1 MSVRTETTAARAAET
16 LAAGTRAAE
25 TLAGDAAGRTTRAH
39 SAPRSLDSVESAV
52 AAMAAGRPV
61 LVVDNEDREN
71 EGDIIFAAEHAT
83 PELMGWTIRY
93 SSGVICVPLDGERA
107 DALALPP
114 MVEINQDSKGT
125 AYTVSCDAAVGVSTG
140 ISATDRALTARILAD
155 PSSTPSSLTRPGHIF
170 PLRAVKGGVR
180 ERPGHT
186 EAAVDLC
193 RLAGLVPVGV
203 IAELVHDNGEMMRL
217 DSLRQFAAAH
227 GCPLISI
234 EDLVSHLETGG
245 ERVATDPAGDEEK
258 R

>member
-1 MSVRTETTAARAAET
+1 MNRVKDQAGHDLAEELRAAASGSGRT
-16 LAAGTRAAE
+16 GLDPI
-25 TLAGDAAGRTTRAH
+25 GDAI
-39 SAPRSLDSVESAV
+39 S
-52 AAMAAGRPV
+52 AMAAGRPV

-83 PELMGWTIRY
+83 PELMGWTVRY
-93 SSGVICVPLDGERA
+93 SSGVICVPLDADRA

-114 MVEINQDSKGT
+114 MVAVNEDAKGT

-155 PSSTPSSLTRPGHIF
+155 PQSQPNSLTRPGHVF

-193 RLAGLVPVGV
+193 RLAGLEPVGV
-203 IAELVHDNGEMMRL
+203 IAELVYDNGEMMRL
-217 DSLRQFAAAH
+217 DGLRGFALEH

-234 EDLVSHLETGG
+234 ADLVAYLDAGQHGS
-245 ERVATDPAGDEEK
+245 RAADPV
-258 R
+258 

>member
-1 MSVRTETTAARAAET
+1 MSTPTKTVSTAT
-16 LAAGTRAAE
+16 
-25 TLAGDAAGRTTRAH
+25 GRTG
-39 SAPRSLDSVESAV
+39 LDPVEAAI
-52 AAMAAGRPV
+52 AAMAAGQAV
-61 LVVDNEDREN
+61 IVVDNEDREN

-83 PELMGWTIRY
+83 PALMGWTIRY
-93 SSGVICVPLDGERA
+93 SSGVICVPLEAERA

-114 MVEINQDSKGT
+114 MVAVNEDAKGT
-125 AYTVSCDAAVGVSTG
+125 AYTVSCDAAIGVSTG

-155 PSSTPSSLTRPGHIF
+155 PQSAPAAITRPGHIF

-193 RLAGLVPVGV
+193 RLAGLAPVGV
-203 IAELVHDNGEMMRL
+203 IAELVHDDGEMMRL
-217 DSLRQFAAAH
+217 DSLRDFAAEH

-234 EDLVSHLETGG
+234 EDLVAYVDAVESQTAHVS
-245 ERVATDPAGDEEK
+245 VADEEK

>member
-1 MSVRTETTAARAAET
+1 
-16 LAAGTRAAE
+16 
-25 TLAGDAAGRTTRAH
+25 
-39 SAPRSLDSVESAV
+39 VESAI
-52 AAMAAGRPV
+52 AAMAAGRAV
-61 LVVDNEDREN
+61 IVVDNEDREN

-83 PELMGWTIRY
+83 PALMGWTIRY
-93 SSGVICVPLDGERA
+93 SSGVICVPLEGQRA
-107 DALALPP
+107 DALILPP
-114 MVEINQDSKGT
+114 MVEINEDAKGT

-155 PSSTPSSLTRPGHIF
+155 PSSTPASLTRPGHIF

-193 RLAGLVPVGV
+193 RLAGLAPVGV
-203 IAELVHDNGEMMRL
+203 IAELVHDDGEMMRL
-217 DSLRQFAAAH
+217 DSLRGFAAEH

-234 EDLVSHLETGG
+234 EDLVSYVEAT
-245 ERVATDPAGDEEK
+245 ESRAAQVSRVDEEK

>member
-1 MSVRTETTAARAAET
+1 MNDLQDLSATKSSPHSGLDPIE
-16 LAAGTRAAE
+16 
-25 TLAGDAAGRTTRAH
+25 DAIR
-39 SAPRSLDSVESAV
+39 
-52 AAMAAGRPV
+52 AMAAGRPV

-71 EGDIIFAAEHAT
+71 EGDIIFAAQHAT
-83 PELMGWTIRY
+83 PALMGWTVRY
-93 SSGVICVPLDGERA
+93 SSGVICVPLDADRA

-114 MVEINQDSKGT
+114 MVEINEDAKGT

-155 PSSTPSSLTRPGHIF
+155 AGSAPSALTRPGHVF

-193 RLAGLVPVGV
+193 RLAGLEPVGV
-203 IAELVHDNGEMMRL
+203 ISELVHDDGEMMRL
-217 DSLRQFAAAH
+217 DGLRGFALEH

-234 EDLVSHLETGG
+234 ADLVDYLN
-245 ERVATDPAGDEEK
+245 AGQRAGSAADTV
-258 R
+258 

>member
-1 MSVRTETTAARAAET
+1 VSAEQNGSATVVRQGLDPVEAA
-16 LAAGTRAAE
+16 
-25 TLAGDAAGRTTRAH
+25 
-39 SAPRSLDSVESAV
+39 VQ
-52 AAMAAGRPV
+52 AMAAGRPV
-61 LVVDNEDREN
+61 IVVDNEDREN

-83 PELMGWTIRY
+83 PALMGWTIRY
-93 SSGVICVPLDGERA
+93 SSGVICVPLEEARA

-114 MVEINQDSKGT
+114 MVAVNEDAKGT
-125 AYTVSCDAAVGVSTG
+125 AYTVSCDAALGVSTG

-155 PSSTPSSLTRPGHIF
+155 SASTPSSITRPGHIF

-193 RLAGLVPVGV
+193 RLAGLAPVGV
-203 IAELVHDNGEMMRL
+203 IAELVHDDGEMMRL
-217 DSLRQFAAAH
+217 DSLREFAAEH

-234 EDLVSHLETGG
+234 EDLVTYVAASEG
-245 ERVATDPAGDEEK
+245 ERRVAIPAGNEEQ

>member
-1 MSVRTETTAARAAET
+1 MSAAHNGSTTVVRQ
-16 LAAGTRAAE
+16 G
-25 TLAGDAAGRTTRAH
+25 
-39 SAPRSLDSVESAV
+39 LDPVEKAV
-52 AAMAAGRPV
+52 QAMAAGRPV
-61 LVVDNEDREN
+61 IVVDNEDREN

-83 PELMGWTIRY
+83 PALMGWTIRY
-93 SSGVICVPLDGERA
+93 SSGVICVPLEGPRA

-114 MVEINQDSKGT
+114 MVLVNEDAKGT
-125 AYTVSCDAAVGVSTG
+125 AYTVSCDAALGVSTG

-155 PSSTPSSLTRPGHIF
+155 SSSTPSSITRPGHIF

-193 RLAGLVPVGV
+193 RLAGLAPVGV
-203 IAELVHDNGEMMRL
+203 IAELVHDDGEMMRL
-217 DSLRQFAAAH
+217 DSLREFAAEH

-234 EDLVSHLETGG
+234 EDLVAYV
-245 ERVATDPAGDEEK
+245 VASEAEHQVAIPAGNEEQ

>member
-1 MSVRTETTAARAAET
+1 MSRVTDQPDHDVAGVLRAA
-16 LAAGTRAAE
+16 AAGTGRAGLDPIE
-25 TLAGDAAGRTTRAH
+25 DAI
-39 SAPRSLDSVESAV
+39 S
-52 AAMAAGRPV
+52 AMAAGRPV

-83 PELMGWTIRY
+83 PALMGWTVRY
-93 SSGVICVPLDGERA
+93 SSGVICVPLDAYRA

-114 MVEINQDSKGT
+114 MVAINEDAKGT

-155 PSSTPSSLTRPGHIF
+155 PQSRPNSLTRPGHVF

-193 RLAGLVPVGV
+193 RLAGLEPVGV
-203 IAELVHDNGEMMRL
+203 IAELVYDNGEMMRL
-217 DSLRQFAAAH
+217 DGLRGFAIEH

-234 EDLVSHLETGG
+234 ADLVAYLEAEQHGSHAAAP
-245 ERVATDPAGDEEK
+245 V
-258 R
+258 